1 MDLKFVKVMRKGPI
15 TIITLSRPEVYN
27 ALHIDAHFELNKVFD
42 DFSADPEQ
50 WVAIV
55 TGAGDKAFCA
65 GNDLKWQAAG
75 GKRGWDKGG
84 FAGLTSRFDCDKP
97 IIAAVNGVAMGGG
110 FEIAL
115 ACDLIIAAENATFA
129 LPEPRVGLAALAGG
143 VHRLPRQI
151 GLKRAMG
158 MILTARHV
166 SAKEGLELGF
176 VNEVVPQGEALAA
189 AERWAATICKNSPMS
204 IRASKQA
211 IQRGL
216 EVSLEQA
223 IAEQR
228 EYPAVKAMAASQDYI
243 EGPKAFCGEASAE
256 MAGAII
262 AVSPSW
268 PGLSR
273 PSTPSA
279 LWARKNVDARDKPGH
294 DDITITLSCYPV
306 PACTTRSSADRR
318 RACPSWSA
326 RDAPTA
332 PAFAGRL
339 RLLRSFPIA
348 RG

>member
-1 MDLKFVKVMRKGPI
+1 MGYGGTHGAIIPRRRKTTGANMDLKFSKVTRKGPI

-75 GKRGWDKGG
+75 RKRGTDKGG
-84 FAGLTSRFDCDKP
+84 FAGFTSRFDCDKP

-115 ACDLIIAAENATFA
+115 ACDLIIASENARFA

-143 VHRLPRQI
+143 LQRLPRQI

-189 AERWAATICKNSPMS
+189 AERWAETICKNSPIS
-204 IRASKQA
+204 IRASKETVY
-211 IQRGL
+211 RGL
-216 EVSLEQA
+216 AFADTAEAYQA
-223 IAEQR
+223 QR
-228 EYPAVKAMAASQDYI
+228 AFPAVKALAESADRV
-243 EGPKAFCGEASAE
+243 EGPKAFAE
-256 MAGAII
+256 K
-262 AVSPSW
+262 
-268 PGLSR
+268 
-273 PSTPSA
+273 
-279 LWARKNVDARDKPGH
+279 RKPQ
-294 DDITITLSCYPV
+294 
-306 PACTTRSSADRR
+306 
-318 RACPSWSA
+318 WQ
-326 RDAPTA
+326 
-332 PAFAGRL
+332 GR
-339 RLLRSFPIA
+339 
-348 RG
+348 